1 MARVRC
7 EQTNIQHIR
16 AAARWK
22 AQADAMKA
30 APANTVCRHCGVV
43 LDALARRRGVD
54 FCGAAQCRHQAAQ
67 AHTAGLKQ
75 ALSSAALAAARSQ
88 LQLQEAPATL
98 VWLQHCEP
106 QMIAV
111 DDEDRDRHR
120 SYLESVVADGMVI
133 DRTRLAASTA
143 DDKHPQG
150 ARLCAQCRG
159 RCCEHGA
166 GWRAFIDLTV
176 LSRWQQEHPACN
188 LADAVDAYVTML
200 PAEHVRGA
208 CLYQTATGCAL
219 PRERRADICNGFACE
234 ALQRVQRVAE
244 SAPARAVLAVTF
256 HRDQVERAAVIEADA
271 TRAIAL
277 ETPTRTRTMSRPT
290 PKHAN
295 QTEALSA
302 QAQAPSR
309 AADRER

>member
-1 MARVRC
+1 
-7 EQTNIQHIR
+7 
-16 AAARWK
+16 
-22 AQADAMKA
+22 MKA
-30 APANTVCRHCGVV
+30 APANTVCRHCGAV

-54 FCGAAQCRHQAAQ
+54 FCGAARCRHQAAQ

-75 ALSSAALAAARSQ
+75 ALSTAALAAARSQ
-88 LQLQEAPATL
+88 LQMQEAPAAL

-111 DDEDRDRHR
+111 DDDDRDRHR

-133 DRTRLAASTA
+133 DRSRLAASTA

-176 LSRWQQEHPACN
+176 LSRWQQEHPACS

-208 CLYQTATGCAL
+208 CLYQTATGCAM

-234 ALQRVQRVAE
+234 ALQQVQHVAE
-244 SAPARAVLAVTF
+244 SVPASAVLAITF

-271 TRAIAL
+271 THAIAL

-290 PKHAN
+290 PNHAM
-295 QTEALSA
+295 QTDALSA
-302 QAQAPSR
+302 KLPQAPSR
-309 AADRER
+309 AADRGP